1 MVIVGAAVVTYLS
14 RMLPL
19 VLLSRWKVPPIV
31 ERWLGFIPIAVL
43 SSLLAPLLLMPQGHL
58 DLTANNHYLLAAL
71 PTMVVAWVSQNLLIT
86 LVAGIIVMAVI
97 QFI

>member
-19 VLLSRWKVPPIV
+19 VLLSRCKVPPIV